1 MIETDVLAFMISR
14 AEDPKRLAMFQKT
27 VEEAIATAGMD
38 FDLVLW
44 PMTSEA
50 KAVANL
56 LMDKYPDQIE
66 IHGFLDGNVGQ
77 HVVMNSLIEHADDE
91 DYDYLLR
98 LDDDVKFLTKRWL
111 RKMVDAAEELGGG
124 FIISPSVV
132 GLRHPPESTPEVEQM
147 GVKFRV
153 LMGAIGGI
161 CRLHNVETLVNPQIP
176 YVSDVRGPLGFG
188 DATGIGRWCQEAM
201 EQHGIQIWMIYLS
214 NVRVKHAKGTTL
226 QVKDNPE
233 YHENHDLFQKIP
245 YVPIWR
251 GEE

>member
-1 MIETDVLAFMISR
+1 MIEQDVLAFMISR
-14 AEDPKRLAMFQKT
+14 AQDPKRLAMFHKT
-27 VEEAIATAGMD
+27 VEEAIKTAGMG

-44 PMTSEA
+44 VMTPEA
-50 KAVANL
+50 RRVAEGL
-56 LMDKYPDQIE
+56 ETDYPNCISVRGYE
-66 IHGFLDGNVGQ
+66 DGNVGQ
-77 HVVMNSLIEHADDE
+77 HVVMNTLIEQADDE

-188 DATGIGRWCQEAM
+188 DATGIGRWCQDAM
-201 EQHGIQIWMIYLS
+201 EQHGVQIWMIYLS
-214 NVRVKHAKGTTL
+214 TVRVKHAKGTTL

-245 YVPIWR
+245 YIPIWR